1 MEKVAPTAFAPNVYT
16 AEDNFFMDSTSTQD
30 VTGLQQ
36 KVPFYTFPF
45 GFLMSFFL
53 HQALCEYASLYNLVT
68 AKDGAGLRVHLFTHE
83 PYHDTPD
90 AVYPNN
96 WFSTHTG

>member
-1 MEKVAPTAFAPNVYT
+1 M
-16 AEDNFFMDSTSTQD
+16 
-30 VTGLQQ
+30 
-36 KVPFYTFPF
+36 
-45 GFLMSFFL
+45 
-53 HQALCEYASLYNLVT
+53 T

-96 WFSTHTG
+96 WFSTHTGKVKNTHNDEAV